1 MNKNKQTM
9 SFKSKILIGTIIF
22 ALILLTISFVSLG
35 VWAGGSFNFISDSR
49 RTVIMS
55 MFLSAVVGT
64 FLLTYFGPKMSSN
77 EDSQSRPLITKKPLD
92 YPPPPPAQKGSPKPL
107 PSIPG
112 TKLPRPISQGPGE
125 YANLPIFPEGDPQ
138 DVSEFY

>member
-1 MNKNKQTM
+1 M

-35 VWAGGSFNFISDSR
+35 VWVGGSFNFISDSR

-64 FLLTYFGPKMSSN
+64 FLLTYFGPKLTSK
-77 EDSQSRPLITKKPLD
+77 DDPQSEPLITEKPSNR
-92 YPPPPPAQKGSPKPL
+92 PPPFPARKRGPKPL
-107 PSIPG
+107 PSTPG
-112 TKLPRPISQGPGE
+112 TKLPPPISQDPGE
-125 YANLPIFPEGDPQ
+125 YGVLSIFPEDPQ